1 MVDDEL
7 SRLPLWSLLAARD
20 RRVFERKRYAHTT
33 HGVWGV
39 GVVALEPEKGNTIWS
54 RTSHSVS
61 SLGLASW
68 LSGSESIILSITLIH
83 SRTGCSAIPIK
94 PRAKSR
100 ERHSRSCCSEVGPG
114 KALDR
119 IGVCLVPSIKR
130 IVVRFMFRGL
140 TTARHVRELGGHQG
154 RNIRDQIVKDPSS
167 ARCRKTIVAEKNTGW
182 GQTHARRRRRPR
194 LASLAQELPWALH
207 RSEANPLGAFV

>member
-1 MVDDEL
+1 MY
-7 SRLPLWSLLAARD
+7 
-20 RRVFERKRYAHTT
+20 ERKRYAHTT
-33 HGVWGV
+33 HGVWGA
-39 GVVALEPEKGNTIWS
+39 GVIALEPEKGNTIWS

-83 SRTGCSAIPIK
+83 SRTGCSAIPTT

-100 ERHSRSCCSEVGPG
+100 ERHSRSCRSEVGPG
-114 KALDR
+114 EALEPDR
-119 IGVCLVPSIKR
+119 RLSRAEYRENSCQVHS
-130 IVVRFMFRGL
+130 RGL

-194 LASLAQELPWALH
+194 LASLAQEPPWALH